1 MAIRTSEQ
9 LLQWLEK
16 EKQKRLQQQKK
27 IQQRKKQ
34 IKAQEQ
40 QRKLQ
45 HRKHIAKLE
54 KQAQKALKPQKQTL
68 SRTIIIYKTKYI
80 ERFDD
85 DNLYET
91 RQELEN
97 AFPNNINWNKWQEL
111 VDLTKQQLQTKKK

>member
-16 EKQKRLQQQKK
+16 EKQKRLQQQ
-27 IQQRKKQ
+27 KQ